1 MHWFVAVLSIIVALV
16 GPFGVAVPRVA
27 AVQDSSPAATA
38 VELPATSVGE
48 QLAWLIALLS
58 GGTEPPTEED
68 VTNHFTPVALAE
80 LPPTVIIGVAQQFA
94 EAFGPF
100 TYQGPA
106 RPASPNQIIGYLAG
120 RDDVTF
126 LVVVAS
132 EATPPH
138 RLTGVALLPVPP
150 PTELPAVA
158 PESLSG
164 LFDVGG
170 RALFLSCSG
179 TGSPTV
185 ILEAGYGD
193 SGGLWAPVQNG
204 VAPRTRVC
212 SYDRPNVS
220 AGASDPA
227 ATPRT
232 AEDQVADLHE
242 LLSAADVPGPY
253 VLAAHSYGGLIS
265 RLYAATYP
273 DEVVGMVL
281 VDTVHEDRA
290 ARRQAMVSP
299 EQWAALQ
306 ELESQSSDFERIDE
320 EASWE
325 QVRDGWRRLTTSTN
339 AAGGVG
345 RWSVD

>member
-1 MHWFVAVLSIIVALV
+1 M
-16 GPFGVAVPRVA
+16 
-27 AVQDSSPAATA
+27 
-38 VELPATSVGE
+38 
-48 QLAWLIALLS
+48 
-58 GGTEPPTEED
+58 
-68 VTNHFTPVALAE
+68 
-80 LPPTVIIGVAQQFA
+80 
-94 EAFGPF
+94 
-100 TYQGPA
+100 
-106 RPASPNQIIGYLAG
+106 
-120 RDDVTF
+120 
-126 LVVVAS
+126 
-132 EATPPH
+132 
-138 RLTGVALLPVPP
+138 PP
-150 PTELPAVA
+150 PAELPAVA

-164 LFDVGG
+164 QFDVGG
-170 RALFLSCSG
+170 RTLFLSCSG

-232 AEDQVADLHE
+232 AEDQVVDLHA
-242 LLSAADVPGPY
+242 LLAAAEVPGPY
-253 VLAAHSYGGLIS
+253 ILGAHSYGGLIS

-299 EQWAALQ
+299 EQWAAMQ
-306 ELESQSSDFERIDE
+306 DLESQFSDFERIDE
-320 EASWE
+320 ETSWE
-325 QVRDGWRRLTTSTN
+325 QVRVAGDSSPLRPH

-345 RWSVD
+345 CWSVD